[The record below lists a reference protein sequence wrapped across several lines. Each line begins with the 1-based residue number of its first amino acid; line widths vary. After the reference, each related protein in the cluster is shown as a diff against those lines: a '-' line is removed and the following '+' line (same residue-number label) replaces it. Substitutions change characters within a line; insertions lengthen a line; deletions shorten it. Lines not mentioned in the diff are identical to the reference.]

1 MNTQA
6 LSLQESLAFLRAITF
21 YRCWED
27 EYRLEKKEKAAL
39 TRARLKM
46 EDSLSKKYLNRS

>member
-1 MNTQA
+1 MNTQV
-6 LSLQESLAFLRAITF
+6 LSLQESLACLRAITF

-27 EYRLEKKEKAAL
+27 EGRLAKKEKAAL

-46 EDSLSKKYLNRS
+46 EDSLAEKYLNRY

>member
-1 MNTQA
+1 MDTQS
-6 LSLQESLAFLRAITF
+6 LSLQESFACLRAITF

-27 EYRLEKKEKAAL
+27 EDRLEKKEKAAL

-46 EDSLSKKYLNRS
+46 EDSLAKKYLNGK

>member
-1 MNTQA
+1 MNIQA
-6 LSLQESLAFLRAITF
+6 LSVRESLACLRAITF

-27 EYRLEKKEKAAL
+27 EGRLEKREKAAL

-46 EDSLSKKYLNRS
+46 EDSLAKKYLNGK

>member
-1 MNTQA
+1 MNIQA
-6 LSLQESLAFLRAITF
+6 LSVRESLACLRAITF

-27 EYRLEKKEKAAL
+27 EDRLEKREKAAL

-46 EDSLSKKYLNRS
+46 EDSLSKKYLDRY

>member
-1 MNTQA
+1 MNIQA
-6 LSLQESLAFLRAITF
+6 LSVRESLACLRAITF

-27 EYRLEKKEKAAL
+27 EGRLEKREKAAL

-46 EDSLSKKYLNRS
+46 EDSLAKKYLNRY

>member
-6 LSLQESLAFLRAITF
+6 LSVRESVACLRAITF

-27 EYRLEKKEKAAL
+27 EDRLEKKEKAAL

-46 EDSLSKKYLNRS
+46 EDSLSKKYLDRY